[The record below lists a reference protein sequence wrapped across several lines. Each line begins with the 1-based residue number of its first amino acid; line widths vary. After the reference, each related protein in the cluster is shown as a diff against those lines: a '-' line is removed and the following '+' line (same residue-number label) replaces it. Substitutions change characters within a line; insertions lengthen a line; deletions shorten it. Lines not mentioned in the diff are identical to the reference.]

1 MSVGY
6 NSDYLSTEYIVLVL
20 IFNYLNTKK
29 NLSQPINK
37 LSKAAKLARKEPAK
51 LAKAKSGSPKASP
64 SKNHKSKIHTV
75 REVNRMNSQK
85 IMTTCLSLIG
95 LILRLSGEEASL

>member
-6 NSDYLSTEYIVLVL
+6 NSDYHSSEYIVFVL
-20 IFNYLNTKK
+20 IFNYLIKK

-64 SKNHKSKIHTV
+64 SKNHKSKIHTI

-85 IMTTCLSLIG
+85 NMTTSLSLIG